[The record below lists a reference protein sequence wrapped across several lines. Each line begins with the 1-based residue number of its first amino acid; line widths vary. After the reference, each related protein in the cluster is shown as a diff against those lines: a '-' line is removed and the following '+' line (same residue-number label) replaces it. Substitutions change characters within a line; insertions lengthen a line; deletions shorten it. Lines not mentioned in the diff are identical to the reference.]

1 MMTDFNLKNTI
12 EALLLSS
19 DEPLSADR
27 LYKII
32 SNKEKITKADVL
44 DSLKELEDDFETKE
58 IEVSRVASGYRI
70 QAKKSINDYL
80 NIIFAEKTPR
90 YSRALMETLSII
102 AYKQPVTRGDIE
114 AIRGVSVSSSIM
126 RTLSDRNWIKII
138 GYRDVPGKPAMFSTT
153 AEFLD
158 YFGLERLDELPD
170 LPDIKEPK
178 NLDLELG
185 DTTNNKN
192 KEDSISESM
201 LN

>member
-1 MMTDFNLKNTI
+1 MNDFILKHTI

-19 DEPLSADR
+19 DEPLSTEK
-27 LYKII
+27 LFKII
-32 SNKEKITKADVL
+32 SNKHQITKADVL
-44 DSLKELEDDFETKE
+44 DSINSLENDYLEKE

-70 QAKKSINDYL
+70 QAKKTINDYL
-80 NIIFAEKTPR
+80 NIIFAERTPK

-126 RTLSDRNWIKII
+126 RTLTDRNWIKII

-153 AEFLD
+153 ADFLN
-158 YFGLERLDELPD
+158 YFGLEKLEELPD

-178 NLDLELG
+178 NLDLDL
-185 DTTNNKN
+185 DNQSNTLTQ
-192 KEDSISESM
+192 KEGPSETV

>member
-1 MMTDFNLKNTI
+1 MITDFNLKNTI

-19 DEPLSADR
+19 DEPLSADK

-32 SNKEKITKADVL
+32 SNKERITKADIL
-44 DSLKELEDDFETKE
+44 NSIKDLEDDYESKE

-153 AEFLD
+153 SEFLN

-170 LPDIKEPK
+170 LPDIKEPQ
-178 NLDLELG
+178 NLDLEL
-185 DTTNNKN
+185 DDQSSNQN
-192 KEDSISESM
+192 KENPITESM

>member
-1 MMTDFNLKNTI
+1 MNDFNLKHTI

-19 DEPLSADR
+19 DEPLSTEK
-27 LYKII
+27 LFKII
-32 SNKEKITKADVL
+32 SNKHQITKADVL
-44 DSLKELEDDFETKE
+44 DAITLLENDYLEKE

-70 QAKKSINDYL
+70 QAKKSINDFL
-80 NIIFAEKTPR
+80 NIIFAERIPK

-126 RTLSDRNWIKII
+126 RTLTDRNWIKII

-153 AEFLD
+153 ADFLN
-158 YFGLERLDELPD
+158 YFGLEKLEELPD

-178 NLDLELG
+178 NLDLDLDNQSNILVQKESPPE
-185 DTTNNKN
+185 TT
-192 KEDSISESM
+192 

>member
-1 MMTDFNLKNTI
+1 MTKDFNLKNTI

-32 SNKEKITKADVL
+32 SNKENITKAEIL
-44 DSLKELEDDFETKE
+44 DSIKELGNDYKSKE

-153 AEFLD
+153 SEFLN

-178 NLDLELG
+178 NLDLEL
-185 DTTNNKN
+185 DDQSTNQN
-192 KEDSISESM
+192 KESSIPDSM

>member
-1 MMTDFNLKNTI
+1 MINFNLKHTI

-19 DEPLSADR
+19 DEPLSTER
-27 LYKII
+27 LFKII
-32 SNKEKITKADVL
+32 SNKHQITKTDVL
-44 DSLKELEDDFETKE
+44 DAINALENDYSEKE
-58 IEVSRVASGYRI
+58 IEVSKVASGYRI

-80 NIIFAEKTPR
+80 NIIFAERTPK

-126 RTLSDRNWIKII
+126 RTLTDRNWIKII

-153 AEFLD
+153 ADFLS
-158 YFGLERLDELPD
+158 YFGLEKLEELPD

-178 NLDLELG
+178 NLDLEL
-185 DTTNNKN
+185 DNQSNTLVENDHLPET
-192 KEDSISESM
+192 S